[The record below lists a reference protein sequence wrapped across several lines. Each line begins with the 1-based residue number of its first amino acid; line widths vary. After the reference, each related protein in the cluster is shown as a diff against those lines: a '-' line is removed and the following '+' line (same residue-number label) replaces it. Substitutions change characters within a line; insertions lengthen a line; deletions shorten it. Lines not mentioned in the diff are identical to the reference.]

1 MDFKILWQGNFAKVI
16 SPKDHPYEAFHE
28 GNGVMI
34 VPIINGKI
42 GIRKE
47 FCPPYLVKND
57 TGKTLFYTLITGM
70 IDEDDATPMDAAL
83 RELKEEAGIVVK
95 EYKPLYAIEDIP
107 EAKSNTRHIGLYV
120 LDIKDYRRIGI
131 KGDGTEYEE
140 KSETIWVSP
149 YQLAQ
154 IVIHEKNIDFLLVSA
169 YFILKE
175 ISNNNFLWSW

>member
-1 MDFKILWQGNFAKVI
+1 MDFKVLWQGNFAKVI
-16 SPKDHPYEAFHE
+16 SPKEHAYEAFHE

-47 FCPPYLVKND
+47 FCPPYLIKNK
-57 TGKTLFYTLITGM
+57 TGQNLYYTLITGM
-70 IDEDDATPMDAAL
+70 IDDEDLTPEHTIV
-83 RELKEEAGIVVK
+83 RELKEEAGIVLN
-95 EYKPLYAIEDIP
+95 EFNYLYAIEDIP

-120 LDIKDYRRIGI
+120 LDIKRYQKI
-131 KGDGTEYEE
+131 KITGDGTEYEE

-149 YQLAQ
+149 SRLAH
-154 IVIHEKNIDFLLVSA
+154 IVTHEKNIDFSLVSA

-175 ISNNNFLWSW
+175 ISNDHFLWVW